1 MILNGK
7 RVDYEVDITVE
18 ELLASLKLEQGT
30 VVIEVDQKII
40 YKDEYSKKKL
50 SSESKV
56 EVIRFMGGG

>member
-30 VVIEVDQKII
+30 VVIEVDQNII
-40 YKDEYSKKKL
+40 YKDEYSTKKL

>member
-18 ELLASLKLEQGT
+18 ELLDNLKLEQGT
-30 VVIEVDQKII
+30 VVIEVDQNII
-40 YKDEYSKKKL
+40 YKDEYSIKKL

>member
-30 VVIEVDQKII
+30 VVIEVDQNII
-40 YKDEYSKKKL
+40 YKDEYSTKKL
-50 SSESKV
+50 SSESIV

>member
-1 MILNGK
+1 VILNGK

-30 VVIEVDQKII
+30 VVIEVDQNII
-40 YKDEYSKKKL
+40 YKDEYSTKKL

>member
-30 VVIEVDQKII
+30 VVIEVDQNII
-40 YKDEYSKKKL
+40 YKDEYSIKKL

>member
-1 MILNGK
+1 VILNGK

-18 ELLASLKLEQGT
+18 ELLDNLKLEQGT
-30 VVIEVDQKII
+30 VVIEVDQNII
-40 YKDEYSKKKL
+40 YKDEYSIKKL

>member
-18 ELLASLKLEQGT
+18 ELLDNLKLEQGT

>member
-7 RVDYEVDITVE
+7 RVDYEVDMTVE

-30 VVIEVDQKII
+30 VVIEVDQNII
-40 YKDEYSKKKL
+40 YKDEYSTKKL

>member
-7 RVDYEVDITVE
+7 RVDYEEDITVE

-30 VVIEVDQKII
+30 VVIEVDQNII
-40 YKDEYSKKKL
+40 YKGEYSTKKL

>member
-30 VVIEVDQKII
+30 VVIEVDQNII
-40 YKDEYSKKKL
+40 YKDEYSTKKL
-50 SSESKV
+50 NSESKV

>member
-18 ELLASLKLEQGT
+18 ELLDNLKLEQGT
-30 VVIEVDQKII
+30 VVIEVDQNII
-40 YKDEYSKKKL
+40 YKDEYSTKKL

>member
-1 MILNGK
+1 
-7 RVDYEVDITVE
+7 VDITVE
-18 ELLASLKLEQGT
+18 ELLDNLKLEQGT